1 MKRNFFLL
9 MLLFLATTVLF
20 ALQVEFRTI
29 SEASEIKMPKG
40 FKWTYF
46 SNIQIVDT
54 VDNYLICLKKHPGY
68 STSEVFLLDKE
79 TLSVKTLE
87 LPKEYAKLTPTYL
100 CKLKGNHFVKLYK
113 GEKHNALALFDEHMN
128 FVKAMPMNKF
138 GLICQ
143 DDNYIYI
150 HNTPVTYKTPEAY
163 EGELVKL
170 DRDMNVIVRKPLTV
184 SWDKTTY
191 RGEHSAVDTL
201 GHIIFN
207 NRGTYMLVDRETL
220 DQTKLDVIP
229 SLDFEERAF
238 GTLIEYDQYLPDKII
253 HLMYKGYYLAIR
265 EVDYEGNVLLNKSMK
280 FDQNKKSI
288 FLDYKNDKVYILVAE
303 EKNLSVQE
311 IDMTSETVKIVSSFQ
326 LEENIGAVKNPFI
339 FGKPSYPFKTYL
351 FAASVW
357 KYVNNCYNLITTTT
371 ESEYYEDGTSLH
383 DKYTSY
389 LHLDEN
395 FNLLKM
401 EEDKNYN
408 RLRAANQLSY
418 LPQEN
423 LDDYSIIIYNKP
435 IIEKKNKNAVFSEVN
450 FIIWDKTGGRKE
462 IPSGVRFFSGTE
474 KVNDMPAFYK
484 ISPTRYYIFSRSEAF
499 KLTEAIVKP

>member
-1 MKRNFFLL
+1 M
-9 MLLFLATTVLF
+9 
-20 ALQVEFRTI
+20 
-29 SEASEIKMPKG
+29 
-40 FKWTYF
+40 
-46 SNIQIVDT
+46 
-54 VDNYLICLKKHPGY
+54 
-68 STSEVFLLDKE
+68 
-79 TLSVKTLE
+79 
-87 LPKEYAKLTPTYL
+87 
-100 CKLKGNHFVKLYK
+100 
-113 GEKHNALALFDEHMN
+113 
-128 FVKAMPMNKF
+128 
-138 GLICQ
+138 
-143 DDNYIYI
+143 
-150 HNTPVTYKTPEAY
+150 
-163 EGELVKL
+163 
-170 DRDMNVIVRKPLTV
+170 
-184 SWDKTTY
+184 
-191 RGEHSAVDTL
+191 
-201 GHIIFN
+201 
-207 NRGTYMLVDRETL
+207 
-220 DQTKLDVIP
+220 
-229 SLDFEERAF
+229 
-238 GTLIEYDQYLPDKII
+238 
-253 HLMYKGYYLAIR
+253 
-265 EVDYEGNVLLNKSMK
+265 
-280 FDQNKKSI
+280 
-288 FLDYKNDKVYILVAE
+288 DYKNDKVYILVAE